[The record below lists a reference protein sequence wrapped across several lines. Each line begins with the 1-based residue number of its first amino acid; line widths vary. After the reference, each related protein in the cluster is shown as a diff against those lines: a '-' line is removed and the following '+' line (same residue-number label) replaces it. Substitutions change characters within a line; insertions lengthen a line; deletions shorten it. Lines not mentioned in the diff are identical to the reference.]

1 VCRCSVAE
9 FSTCVINCD
18 KTVMAR
24 KDLENVL
31 RNLYCFLEILQ
42 TSRSEDVSSW
52 DKQSLDNALK
62 WAAFAEQVIS
72 DSKIPF
78 HIQFIHALLH
88 FPGYIMRLTFD
99 LQNSAWYLLCWCFSF
114 CLDVNSLVTR
124 GNDYKLVK
132 DCRYDLWKCVFSQRM
147 INFWDSLTSYIVNS
161 SSVLSFEVNLES
173 YWIRHAVIINNKCK
187 LI

>member
-1 VCRCSVAE
+1 MLDILYQYSTRVTRVIRLPVLAKVVAEWQITRIAQPYYLLPFQFTHCVIYSTQWVCRCSVAE

-99 LQNSAWYLLCWCFSF
+99 LQNSA
-114 CLDVNSLVTR
+114 
-124 GNDYKLVK
+124 
-132 DCRYDLWKCVFSQRM
+132 
-147 INFWDSLTSYIVNS
+147 
-161 SSVLSFEVNLES
+161 
-173 YWIRHAVIINNKCK
+173 
-187 LI
+187 